1 MIKKILPS
9 TTKRVSNNTNKN
21 VNLQIRNQTL
31 SCLKKYVDSS
41 DKVLSDRIKYLN
53 FEWDIERIL
62 EANAASVVL
71 ISSILGLKKS
81 QCIWFLVPG
90 TIGFFLLQHALQ
102 GWCPPLPVLRKLG
115 ARTSL
120 EIENEKIVLKMLRG
134 DFMHKTS
141 HVDEMLAIA
150 EKQ

>member
-9 TTKRVSNNTNKN
+9 TTQRVQNNTNKN
-21 VNLQIRNQTL
+21 VNLQIRDQTL
-31 SCLKKYVDSS
+31 CSLKKYVDSS
-41 DKVLSDRIKYLN
+41 DNVLSEKIKNLN
-53 FEWDIERIL
+53 AEWDIERIL
-62 EANAASVVL
+62 EATAASAVL

-81 QCIWFLVPG
+81 QNIWFLVPG

-115 ARTSL
+115 ARTGL
-120 EIENEKIVLKMLRG
+120 EIENEKVVLKMLRG
-134 DFMHKTS
+134 DFIHKTS
-141 HVDEMLAIA
+141 DVADMLAIA